1 MPPPGARGHIFK
13 KKCHADNL
21 TNIQPNNMKYCTLK
35 LNAKTSI
42 EYACF
47 SYELCCMQG
56 CCVGYSLKTVQWQYW
71 SPVIFCVLFI
81 YFLSQYCMGSDKKRN
96 RRAMEIATQS
106 NRRRCLFAQNIIPVP
121 VQRNPIVTRNVG
133 NVNVDQ
139 FLDHLILEY
148 RARYPETENPL
159 EGRRL
164 TLQCPK
170 PLGPP
175 SYVDALHMPKPE
187 KKHNSES
194 SLEISQEQEQE
205 QDALPTYENAV
216 SR

>member
-148 RARYPETENPL
+148 RANNNLLQDDDNPESDDDNENDSSNDDDNY
-159 EGRRL
+159 
-164 TLQCPK
+164 Q
-170 PLGPP
+170 
-175 SYVDALHMPKPE
+175 YVSVFCDTIM
-187 KKHNSES
+187 N
-194 SLEISQEQEQE
+194 
-205 QDALPTYENAV
+205 
-216 SR
+216 